1 MPPSRDPLGKQA
13 LFWAGNERFGR
24 AEPRPE
30 QLDEAWT
37 GRRAVFTAPARP
49 RPGTLAL
56 DCSSCG
62 AQSRISYL
70 EFLRRHLPFWL
81 WVPGRRFS
89 RLLVCP
95 ACERR
100 TWLAVS
106 WRS

>member
-1 MPPSRDPLGKQA
+1 MPASRDPLGKQA
-13 LFWAGNERFGR
+13 LFWAGNERAGR
-24 AEPRPE
+24 PEPRPE
-30 QLDEAWT
+30 QLDEAWS
-37 GRRAVFTAPARP
+37 GRRAVFSAPPRL
-49 RPGTLAL
+49 RPGTVGV

-62 AQSRISYL
+62 ARTRISYAD
-70 EFLRRHLPFWL
+70 FL

-95 ACERR
+95 SCDRR

>member
-1 MPPSRDPLGKQA
+1 MDFETDKQA
-13 LFWAGNERFGR
+13 EEFR
-24 AEPRPE
+24 AETR
-30 QLDEAWT
+30 
-37 GRRAVFTAPARP
+37 
-49 RPGTLAL
+49 
-56 DCSSCG
+56 
-62 AQSRISYL
+62 